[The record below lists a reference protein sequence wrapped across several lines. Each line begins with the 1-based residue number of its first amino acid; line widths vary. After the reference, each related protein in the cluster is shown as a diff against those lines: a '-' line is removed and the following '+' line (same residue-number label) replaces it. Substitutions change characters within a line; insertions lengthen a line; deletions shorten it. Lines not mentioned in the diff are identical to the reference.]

1 MVDGTQQATKVP
13 IKPKLIPWQDGI
25 PLSFGRD
32 TTSVVLSAFDGAAD
46 DDDDDDDG
54 DDDDDSDDDVGMM
67 GRAILRT
74 CFNTLPTMAFRI
86 APPQKPTI
94 SASRR

>member
-13 IKPKLIPWQDGI
+13 VKPKLIPWEDGI

-32 TTSVVLSAFDGAAD
+32 TTSTDVTRVVLSAFDV
-46 DDDDDDDG
+46 
-54 DDDDDSDDDVGMM
+54 DSEDEVVDDDVGIFVGML

-74 CFNTLPTMAFRI
+74 CFNILPTMAFRM

>member
-13 IKPKLIPWQDGI
+13 IKPKLIPWEDGI

-46 DDDDDDDG
+46 DDDDDDD
-54 DDDDDSDDDVGMM
+54 DDSDDDVGML

>member
-13 IKPKLIPWQDGI
+13 IKPKLIPCEDGI

-32 TTSVVLSAFDGAAD
+32 TTNVVLSAFDGAAD
-46 DDDDDDDG
+46 DDDGNDDDE
-54 DDDDDSDDDVGMM
+54 DVGMFVGIGM
-67 GRAILRT
+67 VGRAILRT